1 MTIIYAYVSKAIKQ
15 NGVVVSEI
23 RAMQK
28 VVYSIFNGI
37 RATRRNGTNNIQKT
51 MSKFIFTSMNKAN
64 PQPGM
69 ENKARK
75 LVFLEIWYRVRAD
88 KIKNSMFES

>member
-1 MTIIYAYVSKAIKQ
+1 
-15 NGVVVSEI
+15 
-23 RAMQK
+23 
-28 VVYSIFNGI
+28 
-37 RATRRNGTNNIQKT
+37 
-51 MSKFIFTSMNKAN
+51 MNKAN